1 MKIKTISALALATA
15 AVCAT
20 GVQAKEWTGYTY
32 SSVATTSAVKGM
44 KRIGERIAAETNGDL
59 TFDLHLGKTLQI
71 KSSDITQAVGD
82 GVVDYGAD
90 FFFSGNVPIARVL
103 NLPMLIENDDEWHKA
118 YAAMEPTLK
127 EAFKQQGVELLG
139 GYRYP
144 KQIIFTT
151 FEIDDLSDLAGH
163 KIRVTSPEQGKFIE
177 TFGGSPITL
186 SGSEVPTALERGVI
200 EGVLTASAGGA
211 KKWHEFLPN
220 NYRFAV
226 NYGNSMIIANSD
238 MFADLTAEQQAKLQ
252 AIVKEEGETTSAEFL
267 VDEETQ
273 MKSQQAAGMNIVM
286 PAAGDA
292 AMARE
297 KLKPY
302 WSAWAKENGPE
313 YEKAL
318 ASVLSAIGK

>member
-1 MKIKTISALALATA
+1 MKIKTIATIALITA
-15 AVCAT
+15 AVASYSH
-20 GVQAKEWTGYTY
+20 AKEWTGYTY
-32 SSVATTSAVKGM
+32 SSVSTTAAVKGM
-44 KRIGERIAAETNGDL
+44 NRIGERIATETNGDL
-59 TFDLHLGKTLQI
+59 TFKLHLGKTLQI
-71 KSSDITQAVGD
+71 QSSDITQAVGD

-103 NLPMLIENDDEWHKA
+103 NLPMLIENDDEWRKA
-118 YAAMEPTLK
+118 YAAIEPTLK
-127 EAFKQQGVELLG
+127 AAFKQQGVELLG

-144 KQIIFTT
+144 KQTIFTT
-151 FEIDDLSDLAGH
+151 FEIKNLSDLAGH

-238 MFADLTAEQQAKLQ
+238 MFADLSADQQAKLR
-252 AIVKEEGETTSAEFL
+252 AIVTEESETTSAEFL
-267 VDEETQ
+267 VAEETQ
-273 MKSQQAAGMNIVM
+273 MKSQQKAGMNIIM
-286 PAAGDA
+286 PATGDA
-292 AMARE
+292 TMARK
-297 KLKPY
+297 KLEPY

>member
-1 MKIKTISALALATA
+1 MKIKTLGTVALLAA
-15 AVCAT
+15 SVAT
-20 GVQAKEWTGYTY
+20 YSQAKEWTGYTY
-32 SSVATTSAVKGM
+32 SSVATTAAVKGM
-44 KRIGERIAAETNGDL
+44 NRIGDRIGSETNGDL
-59 TFDLHLGKTLQI
+59 KFNLHLGKTLQI

-103 NLPMLIENDDEWHKA
+103 NLPMLIENDEEWHKA
-118 YAAMEPTLK
+118 YAAMEPALQ
-127 EAFKQQGVELLG
+127 EAFKKQGVELLG

-151 FEIDDLSDLAGH
+151 FAIDNLDNLSGH

-177 TFGGSPITL
+177 SFGGLPITL

-211 KKWHEFLPN
+211 KKWHEFLPY

-238 MFADLTAEQQAKLQ
+238 SFADLSSDEQAKLR
-252 AIVKEEGETTSAEFL
+252 AIVKEEGEATSAEFI
-267 VDEETQ
+267 VDEEKQ
-273 MKSQQAAGMNIVM
+273 MKAQEAAGMKIVM
-286 PAAGDA
+286 PADGDA
-292 AMARE
+292 AKARE
-297 KLKPY
+297 KLSAF
-302 WSAWAKENGPE
+302 WSEWAKENGPE

-318 ASVLSAIGK
+318 NQVRAAIGK

>member
-1 MKIKTISALALATA
+1 MKIKTIGTIALMTAT
-15 AVCAT
+15 VTSYSHAT
-20 GVQAKEWTGYTY
+20 EWTGYTY
-32 SSVATTSAVKGM
+32 SSVATTAAVKGM
-44 KRIGERIAAETNGDL
+44 NRIGERIAAETNGDL
-59 TFDLHLGKTLQI
+59 TFKLHLGKTLQI

-103 NLPMLIENDDEWHKA
+103 NLPMLIENDDEWRKA

-127 EAFKQQGVELLG
+127 DAFKQQGVELLG

-238 MFADLTAEQQAKLQ
+238 MFADLSADQQAKLR
-252 AIVKEEGETTSAEFL
+252 AIVSEEGEITSAEFL

-273 MKSQQAAGMNIVM
+273 MKSQQAAGMKIVM
-286 PAAGDA
+286 PATGDA
-292 AMARE
+292 TMARE

-302 WSAWAKENGPE
+302 WSAWAKENGPQ